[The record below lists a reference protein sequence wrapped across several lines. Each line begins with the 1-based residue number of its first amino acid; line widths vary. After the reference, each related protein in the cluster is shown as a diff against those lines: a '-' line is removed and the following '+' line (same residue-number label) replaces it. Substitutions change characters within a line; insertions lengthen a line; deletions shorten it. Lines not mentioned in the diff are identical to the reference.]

1 MKEEP
6 LVQTAGQLAA
16 PSRQRE
22 AMTTVSMERGPNLA
36 IIQQRPAKDKPVTS
50 TRVTCVTPG
59 TFAM

>member
-1 MKEEP
+1 
-6 LVQTAGQLAA
+6 VQTAGQLAA